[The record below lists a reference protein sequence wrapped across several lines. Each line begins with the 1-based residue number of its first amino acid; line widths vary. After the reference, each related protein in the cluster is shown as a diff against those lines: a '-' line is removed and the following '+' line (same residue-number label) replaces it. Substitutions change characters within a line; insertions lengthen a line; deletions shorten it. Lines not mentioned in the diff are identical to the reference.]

1 VAKIYIEDPFIGL
14 KLDGLVKGL
23 YRDLDKEKIKEIAH
37 HVYHQMDMNPLRE
50 QAEERIHKYVKENV
64 ATNKLNRG

>member
-1 VAKIYIEDPFIGL
+1 MAKIYIDDPFIGL

-23 YRDLDKEKIKEIAH
+23 YKDLEKEEIQEVAH

-50 QAEERIHKYVKENV
+50 QAELKIHNYVKD
-64 ATNKLNRG
+64 KLNRG